1 MKLRIVVLIFLL
13 IASGLANAGSIPCSL
28 KEFSTTIDEEI
39 DSGISIEAV
48 RKVLIDSYGIESDQ
62 ITQHTYDMPATLNTR
77 KGEVSGVKSRLN
89 VILRQCR
96 PASAFF
102 FETWFLGHYYFND
115 RGQLIND
122 EYFYTVDAL

>member
-1 MKLRIVVLIFLL
+1 MNLRIVVLIFML

-28 KEFSTTIDEEI
+28 KKFNTTIDEELVSGLSI
-39 DSGISIEAV
+39 DTV

-62 ITQHTYDMPATLNTR
+62 IAQHTYETPATLNTR

-89 VILRQCR
+89 VILRKCH
-96 PASAFF
+96 PVSALF
-102 FETWFLGHYYFND
+102 FETWFSGHYYFD
-115 RGQLIND
+115 GHDQLVND